1 MVEKGSLMRLVCV
14 NCWCHLICDK
24 GFYPPAGMGSGVE
37 VWGGTFTRVICGF
50 FPPGRCGEDRAHSVP
65 AFSQLP

>member
-14 NCWCHLICDK
+14 NSWCHLICDK
-24 GFYPPAGMGSGVE
+24 GFYPPPGVGSGVE
-37 VWGGTFTRVICGF
+37 VLGGYFHKGDLWF
-50 FPPGRCGEDRAHSVP
+50 FFPGRCGEDRAHSVP